1 MGLVIG
7 GVLGRS
13 LGRLGKQCRER
24 WFSCLDPSIDR
35 SSWSETE
42 EIVLIRAQHRL
53 GNKWAQIAKY
63 LPGRTSNA
71 IKNHWHS
78 NLRKKIENKT
88 IDLETVVNSTAPLVP
103 LRRKH
108 APTQSGTSSDADE
121 RAVSS
126 TAAASTSSS
135 HRSAST
141 ARQPRRASSSST
153 PTKAAAKSAAS
164 TPAHAAAS
172 PSTTLRT
179 PLRACRKQ
187 VQSYAEP
194 ADDVSPLSAT
204 SSDDDHNNNN
214 DSNGSARRM
223 ARKRAASDV
232 TPTPRKRAAVRPE
245 QLTRMPPPDD
255 ARLAWPRTNTRTRR
269 ARAASGQSTTPT
281 LLGTAP
287 DDSDSDEWS
296 DVERRAVKSSAV
308 LSPPRESFATLVSFC
323 QTLHA
328 TDSH

>member
-1 MGLVIG
+1 MILNFNFFAFF
-7 GVLGRS
+7 LK
-13 LGRLGKQCRER
+13 L
-24 WFSCLDPSIDR
+24 
-35 SSWSETE
+35 
-42 EIVLIRAQHRL
+42 
-53 GNKWAQIAKY
+53 
-63 LPGRTSNA
+63 
-71 IKNHWHS
+71 S

-121 RAVSS
+121 QRAVSS

-153 PTKAAAKSAAS
+153 PTKAAAKSTAS
-164 TPAHAAAS
+164 TPAHTAAS

-204 SSDDDHNNNN
+204 SSDDDDHNN
-214 DSNGSARRM
+214 DSNASARRM

-308 LSPPRESFATLVSFC
+308 MSPPRESFATLVSFC